1 MRRKALTCNN
11 SAVCVAA
18 LGTMLKTYRPT
29 ALLRLE
35 SEKLPK
41 AVARIRV
48 YTAITLDSRVPP
60 LENDEGLRC
69 SFGNRK
75 GKKRVVQRSTQAD
88 LSNCGLA
95 SINAETPQRKLQR
108 RRALYYKT
116 PSC

>member
-1 MRRKALTCNN
+1 MQQQVPSWLDVIRKGKLKMRRKALTCNN

-48 YTAITLDSRVPP
+48 YTAITLDSRVPVCFTQTSKGDISKRD
-60 LENDEGLRC
+60 ENYSRL
-69 SFGNRK
+69 FGK
-75 GKKRVVQRSTQAD
+75 IVKILKT
-88 LSNCGLA
+88 
-95 SINAETPQRKLQR
+95 K
-108 RRALYYKT
+108 ALYEK
-116 PSC
+116 

>member
-35 SEKLPK
+35 NEKLPK

-48 YTAITLDSRVPP
+48 YTAITLDSRVPVCFAQTSKGEISK
-60 LENDEGLRC
+60 LLLLLLLTHDDEVLAEGKSIDR
-69 SFGNRK
+69 RK
-75 GKKRVVQRSTQAD
+75 IFSR
-88 LSNCGLA
+88 N
-95 SINAETPQRKLQR
+95 KL
-108 RRALYYKT
+108 
-116 PSC
+116 